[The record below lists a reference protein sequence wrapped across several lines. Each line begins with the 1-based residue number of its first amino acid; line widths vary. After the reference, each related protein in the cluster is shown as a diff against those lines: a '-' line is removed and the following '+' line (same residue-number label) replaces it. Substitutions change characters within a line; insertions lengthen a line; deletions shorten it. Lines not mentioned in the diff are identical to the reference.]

1 MGYRPKG
8 GDRSTPQV
16 SIAGKW
22 LAEARFETGQPV
34 IVRVEAGCLILMA
47 GS

>member
-1 MGYRPKG
+1 VGYQPKS

-22 LAEARFETGQPV
+22 LREVGFETGQPV
-34 IVRVEAGCLILMA
+34 TVRVEAGCLILTA